1 MDLVKEKIDI
11 FMISETKIDIS
22 FPNSQ
27 FLYEGF
33 SAPHRRD
40 RTPRGGGLLM
50 YINQNIP
57 SRILKAH
64 TLPDDIEILCVE
76 INLKKQKWFVIS
88 IYRPPNLNEKYFI
101 DNLSRVT
108 DLKTF

>member
-1 MDLVKEKIDI
+1 
-11 FMISETKIDIS
+11 MISETKIDIS

-27 FLYEGF
+27 FFYEGF

-40 RTPRGGGLLM
+40 RTRWGGGLLM

-76 INLKKQKWFVIS
+76 INLKKQKWVVIG
-88 IYRPPNLNEKYFI
+88 IYRPPNMK
-101 DNLSRVT
+101 
-108 DLKTF
+108 